1 MGKSTWYR
9 GRKSPKIQEQED
21 ANGDAGDGRGGQV
34 RGQATSAGWD
44 NYSGGEGGAVYLLY
58 LHCTDVRW
66 STLEHML
73 SGALMIST
81 C

>member
-1 MGKSTWYR
+1 MNFNESEEDRRPER
-9 GRKSPKIQEQED
+9 GTERFISSSNEE
-21 ANGDAGDGRGGQV
+21 R
-34 RGQATSAGWD
+34 
-44 NYSGGEGGAVYLLY
+44 GGEGRGAVFLLY

-66 STLEHML
+66 SAEEHML

>member
-1 MGKSTWYR
+1 MNFNESEEDRRPER
-9 GRKSPKIQEQED
+9 GTERFISSSNEE
-21 ANGDAGDGRGGQV
+21 GRG
-34 RGQATSAGWD
+34 
-44 NYSGGEGGAVYLLY
+44 AVFLLY

-66 STLEHML
+66 SALEHML

>member
-1 MGKSTWYR
+1 MNFNESEEDRRPER
-9 GRKSPKIQEQED
+9 GTERFISSSNEE
-21 ANGDAGDGRGGQV
+21 GRGG
-34 RGQATSAGWD
+34 
-44 NYSGGEGGAVYLLY
+44 AVFLLY

-66 STLEHML
+66 SALEHML